1 MSGRSPGFSFHERG
15 RSFSTSSADGDQSS
29 ISCLYR
35 GSMAVIRMTPLPSIL
50 AFAVDEV
57 LRPGLFVTT
66 VVDDVT
72 PLAVTDELNERSEE
86 RRVGKECGTRR
97 APEARKDNRH
107 TMTTAKKQLS

>member
-35 GSMAVIRMTPLPSIL
+35 RDEAVIRMTPLPSIL

-72 PLAVTDELNERSEE
+72 PLAVTDELNEVLSPTIRLPSMNTRSEE
-86 RRVGKECGTRR
+86 
-97 APEARKDNRH
+97 H
-107 TMTTAKKQLS
+107 TSELQSRGHLVCRLLL

>member
-15 RSFSTSSADGDQSS
+15 WSLSTSSADGDQSS

-35 GSMAVIRMTPLPSIL
+35 RDEAVIRMTPLPSIL

-66 VVDDVT
+66 VLDDVT
-72 PLAVTDELNERSEE
+72 PLAVTDELNAVLSPTIRSPSMNT
-86 RRVGKECGTRR
+86 VPFGTVSFGRMWIFPSR
-97 APEARKDNRH
+97 
-107 TMTTAKKQLS
+107 